1 MSNSSHRLERAY
13 QAGLAAVWEQL
24 VRLDRELEGMTNERS
39 LAARARIRREI
50 ETMERMAGHNSTGH
64 RGQLKLP
71 IRCDPSQTI
80 QPRPRQRKISRRL
93 SA

>member
-50 ETMERMAGHNSTGH
+50 HRPSRAVKASDQVRSITNNS
-64 RGQLKLP
+64 
-71 IRCDPSQTI
+71 
-80 QPRPRQRKISRRL
+80 
-93 SA
+93 A